1 MPWRGRQQK
10 ARPTGKA
17 VGSGREAARE
27 AAGCREAAREASRR
41 PARWTAD
48 RRARLG
54 VSVLFFVN
62 GALFASWV
70 TRVPDARDRVGAG
83 EAELGLALLGIAVGS
98 MLAMPVAGWLCER
111 RGGRGVAIAAGFGC
125 CATIPLPAL
134 AVDVPQ
140 LAAALLLVGAT
151 MGTLDVSMNVE
162 AISVER
168 AYGRP
173 IMPSFHGWFSLGGL
187 AGALAGGLV
196 AGLAVGA
203 APQLAG
209 TGAAGAASVA
219 WAARLVLAAPATAR
233 ASRPAAQGVRATPV
247 LVICGLVAFCAAFG
261 EGAMADW
268 SALYFTDTLEAGGGL
283 AAMGYAAFAGAMAVG
298 RFGGERVIAARGSA
312 GTLQLGCTAMA
323 VALAVGLVSADRVTT
338 LAAFAVA
345 GLGVACAFP
354 IVLSIAGNGGD
365 TGSGAGAGNGG
376 AGSGPAVAFVSTIG
390 YTGFLAGPSLIGVV
404 AEHTTLAWGLGLVAV
419 LAAVAAVLALGLRP
433 PTRAVAEAPGC
444 APAPASSAGSC
455 GAGCR
460 PARLPHRWPSPA
472 ASSRHDRPSRGTRVR
487 RASVP
492 WRRRRRVQGT
502 GRSSEGR

>member
-1 MPWRGRQQK
+1 MRRRGRQLLRE
-10 ARPTGKA
+10 AGPAGEA
-17 VGSGREAARE
+17 PHGGEAAR
-27 AAGCREAAREASRR
+27 AA
-41 PARWTAD
+41 AD

-70 TRVPDARDRVGAG
+70 TRVPAARDRVGAG

-111 RGGRGVAIAAGFGC
+111 RGGRGVAIASGC
-125 CATIPLPAL
+125 AYCAAIGLPAL
-134 AVDVPQ
+134 AGDVPQ
-140 LAAALLLVGAT
+140 LGAALLLVGAT
-151 MGTLDVSMNVE
+151 AGTLDVSMNVE

-168 AYGRP
+168 AYRRP

-187 AGALAGGLV
+187 AGALAGGAV
-196 AGLAVGA
+196 AALAVGA
-203 APQLAG
+203 EAHLAG
-209 TGAAGAASVA
+209 TGAAGAACVA
-219 WAARLVLAAPATAR
+219 WSARLVPAAETTAAAA
-233 ASRPAAQGVRATPV
+233 ASRSAAKRVRATPV
-247 LVICGLVAFCAAFG
+247 LVLCGLVAFCAAFG

-268 SALYFTDTLEAGGGL
+268 SALYFTDTLHAGGGL

-312 GTLQLGCTAMA
+312 GTLQLGCAAMA
-323 VALAVGLVSADRVTT
+323 GALAVGLLSGDRVTT

-354 IVLSIAGNGGD
+354 IVLSIAGNGR
-365 TGSGAGAGNGG
+365 G

-419 LAAVAAVLALGLRP
+419 LAAVAAVLALGLRSAE
-433 PTRAVAEAPGC
+433 RAATVA
-444 APAPASSAGSC
+444 SD
-455 GAGCR
+455 CR
-460 PARLPHRWPSPA
+460 PDGLSRRRPSSTACSP
-472 ASSRHDRPSRGTRVR
+472 HDRPSR
-487 RASVP
+487 RA
-492 WRRRRRVQGT
+492 
-502 GRSSEGR
+502 